1 MRVRPIFWCL
11 LALACAGVLIFA
23 DTFHRPVPSVMQLHL
38 TQTLP
43 TPGGFEARI
52 ELHLS
57 DAQGLPIE
65 QAQITPD
72 AHMTTMEMSAQHI
85 QVFTQGNGSYTVL
98 VPLSMAG
105 PWAIHIA
112 ASAEGFDIQQ
122 QNLLIQVA

>member
-11 LALACAGVLIFA
+11 LALACASVLIFA
-23 DTFHRPVPSVMQLHL
+23 STFHRPVPAVMQIHL
-38 TQTLP
+38 THTLP
-43 TPGGFEARI
+43 TPSGFEARI

-57 DAQGLPIE
+57 DAQGLPID

-72 AHMTTMEMSAQHI
+72 AHMTTMEMSAEHI
-85 QVFTQGNGSYTVL
+85 QVITQGDGSYDVL

-112 ASAEGFDIQQ
+112 ASAAGFDTQQ
-122 QNLLIQVA
+122 QNLLVQVA